1 MKRILALTLCIL
13 TLFLCACQPTPEV
26 EPVPNKGDDEAGEKI
41 RATAVPTADPEASE
55 TAEAIVPPVFPTHWD
70 SEVKT
75 ETGRMLINADIIT
88 SDQSTYPVYTV
99 RRHEVTTEDL
109 QPIADYFFP
118 SITAV
123 RNGDKPGKEDIE
135 AAIADLL
142 ASDKTEEHKAQY
154 LEYLKGEYNSAT
166 VSDDDFVPADR
177 LDMSDLS
184 SKTVLL
190 SDGSRGVYSHMQSID
205 WPVIFQSHLDTI
217 AQDKYTAADNDLID
231 LYGDGDDSYEQP
243 SPEVMMNYID
253 PEITLDE
260 ATAIAEDFFG
270 KVGIDGCGLAESVEA
285 RLRHVFSHLTLST
298 GWKLTYVRSYSYV
311 PANASIG
318 DTTGDGWFAGYDDM
332 TQYAKGMR
340 YEWFELYVS
349 GSGLECFSWIH
360 PMEVEGPVNEN
371 VQLMDFDELTG
382 NLERLFKAYLSYPEK
397 YHFWYR
403 LEKMVLTVA
412 PQQQKDSNDFY
423 LMPVWLCYFNSFN
436 WEIPD
441 DYVEKEYGGI
451 PTTFAIN
458 AIDGTR
464 VDLNVHPSHR

>member
-13 TLFLCACQPTPEV
+13 TLFFCACQPTPDV

-142 ASDKTEEHKAQY
+142 ASEKTEEHKAKY

-166 VSDDDFVPADR
+166 VSDDDFIPADR

-190 SDGSRGVYSHMQSID
+190 SDGSRGVYSHVQNIN
-205 WPVIFQSHLDTI
+205 WPIIFRSHIDTI
-217 AQDKYTAADNDLID
+217 AQDKYTAADNDLMD
-231 LYGDGDDSYEQP
+231 LYGDDDDYDLP
-243 SPEVMMNYID
+243 SPEEMMNYID

-260 ATAIAEDFFG
+260 ATANAEEFFG
-270 KVGIDGCGLAESVEA
+270 KVGIDGCGLAESVEG
-285 RLRHVFSHLTLST
+285 RLRHSSSHVTLST
-298 GWKLTYVRSYSYV
+298 GWILTYVRSYSYV
-311 PANASIG
+311 PASPATD
-318 DTTGDGWFAGYDDM
+318 DTSGRGLFAGDDDM
-332 TQYAKGMR
+332 TQYAKGMQ

-349 GSGLECFSWIH
+349 GSGLEYFSWMN

-382 NLERLFKAYLSYPEK
+382 NLERLLKAYLSYPEK
-397 YHFWYR
+397 FYRWFR

-412 PQQQKDSNDFY
+412 PQQQKDSDDFY
-423 LMPVWLCYFNSFN
+423 LMPVWVCYFHSFN
-436 WEIPD
+436 WETPD
-441 DYVEKEYGGI
+441 DYVSKDYGEL

-464 VDLNVHPSHR
+464 VDLGVHSSHR